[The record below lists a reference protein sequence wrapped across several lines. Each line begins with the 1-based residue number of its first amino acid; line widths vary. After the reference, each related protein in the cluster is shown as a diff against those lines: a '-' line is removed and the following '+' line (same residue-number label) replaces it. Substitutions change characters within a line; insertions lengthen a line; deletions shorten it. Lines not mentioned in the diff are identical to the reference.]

1 MFYYKKSG
9 IKTFKMNQKLLFT
22 ENEGNAFFHRNKKY
36 RNKIDMSIDPIVLE
50 LDYLFKINAINFKNK
65 KLKILEVGCGDGL
78 RGSHIKKSIDCDY
91 YGIDPSS
98 DAVNFCNNNGL
109 IASVSTADKLLFK
122 DNFFDIVIFGFC
134 LYLCDREDLNEISN
148 EASRVLNNK
157 SWVIIMDFFSKHKS
171 HNAYH
176 HLEGVKSYKTDYRD
190 IFDKT
195 LYTCYSHKI
204 LDHKNY
210 NFTETEDEWI
220 SISSLRKD
228 DKLSLK

>member
-1 MFYYKKSG
+1 
-9 IKTFKMNQKLLFT
+9 
-22 ENEGNAFFHRNKKY
+22 
-36 RNKIDMSIDPIVLE
+36 
-50 LDYLFKINAINFKNK
+50 
-65 KLKILEVGCGDGL
+65 
-78 RGSHIKKSIDCDY
+78 
-91 YGIDPSS
+91 
-98 DAVNFCNNNGL
+98 
-109 IASVSTADKLLFK
+109 
-122 DNFFDIVIFGFC
+122 
-134 LYLCDREDLNEISN
+134 
-148 EASRVLNNK
+148 
-157 SWVIIMDFFSKHKS
+157 MDFFSKHKS